1 MTFEFASNGGKVS
14 ETELRVVPAAELN
27 QDALAGTDSDEIDC
41 VANVSNVK
49 NELDALDDE
58 RDDAELMKNN
68 RETIDDSKRQKL
80 SMNEIEE
87 LKQAQFGSGKEI
99 ISKIMESHTALD
111 EKTAYSLAKYT
122 LRKSKKF
129 LRRFTVLPLNVS
141 NLLQWISMERE
152 SHKIMDLRE
161 EMLGLI
167 ASWVNIHYSIP
178 QEPSNIA
185 DIDEPRLGNG
195 RWLLVEDTSG
205 LLLASLAER
214 LDILYREEE
223 SNEDL
228 KQDTIVV
235 TNGHVEA
242 DAVNGDG
249 SENVSKESSDARIT
263 TGYLSA
269 EQSKTGS
276 NTMQSQ
282 YPNADQAR
290 LRRLRQIPAM
300 SARDN
305 TITLIHPSSQPNLA
319 LLRYFGY
326 DSNDPPMDHPLYTHL
341 KSLSWLQLLHPEEDP
356 LYEEP
361 KLVSDDVIQSWKGGK
376 RSTYHK
382 KRRRWEKVK
391 RVTDET
397 RAGQFDGLVVA
408 STMEPVSVLRHTVP
422 LLRGGA
428 QVVVYSPY
436 VEPLAELADY
446 YSKARRVAYAQEMSR
461 QKGRDGEPG
470 QVQLDEE
477 DFPVDP
483 TALLSPKIQTS
494 RVRAWQ
500 VLPGRTH
507 PVMTS
512 KGGAEGYIFTATK
525 VLPATGPIQG
535 RGAYGKRRKVEKEET

>member
-27 QDALAGTDSDEIDC
+27 QDALAGTDSDETDC
-41 VANVSNVK
+41 VANVANVK

-242 DAVNGDG
+242 DAVDGDG

-276 NTMQSQ
+276 NTMQNQ

-290 LRRLRQIPAM
+290 LKRLRQIPAM

-361 KLVSDDVIQSWKGGK
+361 KLVSDDVLQSWKGGK

-391 RVTDET
+391 RVTEET

-446 YSKARRVAYAQEMSR
+446 YSKARRVAYTQEMSR
-461 QKGRDGEPG
+461 QRGRDGEPG

>member
-525 VLPATGPIQG
+525 VLPATGSIQG

>member
-1 MTFEFASNGGKVS
+1 MTEGVTKDDE
-14 ETELRVVPAAELN
+14 ETI
-27 QDALAGTDSDEIDC
+27 DSD
-41 VANVSNVK
+41 
-49 NELDALDDE
+49 NEGN
-58 RDDAELMKNN
+58 DAELVKNN
-68 RETIDDSKRQKL
+68 RETIDDSTRQCL
-80 SMNEIEE
+80 SMEEIEE
-87 LKQAQFGSGKEI
+87 LKQAQHASGREI
-99 ISKIMESHTALD
+99 ISKIMASHSALN

-141 NLLQWISMERE
+141 NLLHWISMERE
-152 SHKIMDLRE
+152 SHKVMDLRE
-161 EMLGLI
+161 ETLGLI
-167 ASWVNIHYSIP
+167 ASWVNIHYSVSQRP
-178 QEPSNIA
+178 PGATGA
-185 DIDEPRLGNG
+185 DGSHLGNG
-195 RWLLVEDTSG
+195 RWLLVEDTCG

-214 LDILYREEE
+214 LDILYRDEDYSYSIQ
-223 SNEDL
+223 SNN
-228 KQDTIVV
+228 T
-235 TNGHVEA
+235 A
-242 DAVNGDG
+242 
-249 SENVSKESSDARIT
+249 SEGPKESPDLVITVSEKVSGKVPEACNKSNSLQNVQLPQDSPKAQDKTSDV
-263 TGYLSA
+263 
-269 EQSKTGS
+269 
-276 NTMQSQ
+276 
-282 YPNADQAR
+282 DQAR
-290 LRRLRQIPAM
+290 LKKLRQISAM
-300 SARDN
+300 SAHDN

-361 KLVSDDVIQSWKGGK
+361 EMVSDEVLQSWKSGK

-422 LLRGGA
+422 LLKGGA
-428 QVVVYSPY
+428 QVVVYSPF

-446 YSKARRVAYAQEMSR
+446 YSKARRVAYMQDLSQRRNGGPA
-461 QKGRDGEPG
+461 
-470 QVQLDEE
+470 QLDEE

-483 TALLSPKIQTS
+483 TALLSPSIQTS
-494 RVRAWQ
+494 RIRAWQ

-525 VLPATGPIQG
+525 VLPAAGPIQG
-535 RGAYGKRRKVEKEET
+535 RGAYGKRRKIDKEESQEI